1 MENIK
6 VQTKFDFKALKIA
19 NLYVLRVKRKSFL
32 IYLILAA
39 ICVAAAVWS
48 IVTGED
54 TGSKIAFAVVFGLI
68 GALSVY
74 NVFTEEKKIEK
85 SLMKFFAVNPAMTQ
99 YVSLSD
105 EKLVLVVPNNGK
117 LEKVTYDWAF
127 VQEINVLNEYYIMFL
142 NGGVPV
148 IIDRSDAAII
158 EGSQE
163 ALAKLIEEKGSMK
176 PYRVY
181 DKSLLKDFSDPVV
194 YVETLEVN
202 LEEVIAKLDEVD
214 EKQEEVQA
222 EQLQVTEEV
231 DDVEETKELEQEE
244 VTEVVEEK
252 EE

>member
-1 MENIK
+1 
-6 VQTKFDFKALKIA
+6 
-19 NLYVLRVKRKSFL
+19 
-32 IYLILAA
+32 
-39 ICVAAAVWS
+39 
-48 IVTGED
+48 
-54 TGSKIAFAVVFGLI
+54 
-68 GALSVY
+68 
-74 NVFTEEKKIEK
+74 
-85 SLMKFFAVNPAMTQ
+85 MKFFAVNPAMTQ